1 MKFRKAFFVFSIGT
15 MVTLLSIIPAMA
27 GNTLDKIKSRGE
39 IVIGVKA
46 DYRPYG
52 YLDESGKN
60 FGVEIDMAQD
70 LAKRLGV
77 KLKLINVQS
86 GNRNEFLIQGK
97 IDLILATLSD
107 TPQRRAVLG
116 VIDPGYYAGGTN
128 VLTKKSNG
136 FSKWEQLRGKKVCA
150 TQGAYYNKR
159 VAELYGVEIVAF
171 PGIAEALTDLANG
184 NCVAF
189 VQDSTLIT
197 GWLSDPKWKDYEMP
211 MPTEDE
217 KSWHLAVPKDELNGP
232 YGEFIKGVV
241 IDWHKTRFLLDLE
254 KKWKFPPSPF
264 VKEMHLKYK
273 GK

>member
-1 MKFRKAFFVFSIGT
+1 MKLRKVFFVLLIGT
-15 MVTLLSIIPAMA
+15 MVVVLSFAPAMA
-27 GNTLDKIKSRGE
+27 ANTLDKIKTRGE

-60 FGVEIDMAQD
+60 VGMEIDMAQD

-77 KLKLINVQS
+77 KLKLVNVQTAQ
-86 GNRNEFLIQGK
+86 RNEFLIQGK
-97 IDLILATLSD
+97 IDLILATMSEN
-107 TPQRRAVLG
+107 PQRRAVLG
-116 VIDPGYYAGGTN
+116 VVDPGYYAGGTS
-128 VLTKKSNG
+128 VLTKKSNH
-136 FSKWEQLRGKKVCA
+136 FTKWEQLRGKKVCG

-159 VAELYGVEIVAF
+159 VAEIYGVEIVAF
-171 PGIAEALTDLANG
+171 PGTAEALTDLANG

-189 VQDSTLIT
+189 LQDSTLIT
-197 GWLSDPKWKDYEMP
+197 GMLSDPKWKDYEMP

-232 YGEFIKGVV
+232 YGEFIKDVV
-241 IDWHKTRFLLDLE
+241 ISWHKTGFMLDLE
-254 KKWKFPPSPF
+254 KKWQLKPSPY

-273 GK
+273 DK

>member
-1 MKFRKAFFVFSIGT
+1 MNFRRAFSVFCTGT
-15 MVTLLSIIPAMA
+15 IVTLVFITSAVA
-27 GNTLDKIKSRGE
+27 ENTLDKIKSRGE

-60 FGVEIDMAQD
+60 VGMEIDMAQD

-77 KLKLINVQS
+77 KLNLVNVQTAQ
-86 GNRNEFLIQGK
+86 RNEFLIQGK
-97 IDLILATLSD
+97 IDLILATMSEN
-107 TPQRRAVLG
+107 PQRRAVLG

-128 VLTKKSNG
+128 ILTKKSNN
-136 FSKWEQLRGKKVCA
+136 FRKWEQLRGKKVCA

-189 VQDSTLIT
+189 VQDSTLIV
-197 GWLSDPKWKDYEMP
+197 GMLSDPRWKDYESP

-217 KSWHLAVPKDELNGP
+217 KSWHLAVRKDELNGP
-232 YGEFIKGVV
+232 FGEFLKGVV
-241 IDWHKTRFLLDLE
+241 IDWHKTGFMLDLE
-254 KKWKFPPSPF
+254 KQWKLNPSPY

-273 GK
+273 DK